1 MTLQD
6 NTSLRCDPPVDS
18 GCLENR
24 DRAGNGEDCA
34 SKEVFG
40 KYYDRLVRLVSGR
53 QCAALQARFDGE
65 DVVQSTLR
73 TFFMRVRTGRL
84 TVDPG
89 EDLWTLLSLIA
100 LRKLAAHARKNLADR
115 RSVRSEARQASDAGD
130 PPEPIAASDDEA
142 ALKLEMREELE
153 QVLVRLPSRYQDIVV
168 LRLEGRSV
176 AEIAERAGCCE
187 RTVLRALERCC
198 EVATERHGSE

>member
-142 ALKLEMREELE
+142 ARDCRARGLLRTNRAPRARTLLRSGDRTARE
-153 QVLVRLPSRYQDIVV
+153 RMIAVV
-168 LRLEGRSV
+168 HRFGGR
-176 AEIAERAGCCE
+176 
-187 RTVLRALERCC
+187 
-198 EVATERHGSE
+198 